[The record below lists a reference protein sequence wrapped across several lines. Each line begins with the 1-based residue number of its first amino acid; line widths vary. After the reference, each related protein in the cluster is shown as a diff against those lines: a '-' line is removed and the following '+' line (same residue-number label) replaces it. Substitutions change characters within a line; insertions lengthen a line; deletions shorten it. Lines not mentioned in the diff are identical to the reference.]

1 MGNVNWIYVDI
12 ICLLLDRKEIRTIV
26 VVSPFAL
33 VNPFMEFH
41 MSFYE
46 ELLFLF
52 TRNRKISWISEISI
66 FLAFRY
72 LLLDFWVFFGDRTLV
87 TSGPDFILL
96 LFGPLLK
103 HTISFQFLCPIFNRH
118 PIPILRVILILCF
131 LQPLSLVNEYES
143 RCTRGQCSELIIILL
158 L

>member
-1 MGNVNWIYVDI
+1 MKNSWF
-12 ICLLLDRKEIRTIV
+12 LL
-26 VVSPFAL
+26 
-33 VNPFMEFH
+33 
-41 MSFYE
+41 
-46 ELLFLF
+46 

-103 HTISFQFLCPIFNRH
+103 HSISF
-118 PIPILRVILILCF
+118 
-131 LQPLSLVNEYES
+131 
-143 RCTRGQCSELIIILL
+143 
-158 L
+158 

>member
-1 MGNVNWIYVDI
+1 
-12 ICLLLDRKEIRTIV
+12 
-26 VVSPFAL
+26 
-33 VNPFMEFH
+33 MEFH
-41 MSFYE
+41 VSFYE

-66 FLAFRY
+66 LVLAFRY

-103 HTISFQFLCPIFNRH
+103 HTISF
-118 PIPILRVILILCF
+118 
-131 LQPLSLVNEYES
+131 
-143 RCTRGQCSELIIILL
+143 
-158 L
+158 